1 MHIPNPFNP
10 IVKLDKEIL
19 NIGSLGILGAL
30 GAILLDGILTF
41 LLPFLLSYIYTS
53 PTTSTSLN
61 DALIKFSLELAITL
75 LVIYFLSVILF
86 TKDRQPFRYKKFY
99 FKDLVFCAFI
109 IIGLRLV
116 YSGTIE
122 HITSSMLMPTFIE
135 EAFKEAAINP
145 IYFIL
150 SVAILAPIKEEF
162 LYRGIV
168 FNGLSKR
175 YPYGV
180 AIILSSLLFGIAHLN
195 IPQGIN
201 AFFIGVVISYV
212 YYHTKSFYL
221 CIFMHFFN
229 NLFVSCIGLTMPK
242 DLMILGSVAF
252 ALLGFLFIF
261 YGFKNL
267 NLKEKRSL
275 RENNFY

>member
-10 IVKLDKEIL
+10 LVKLDKEIL
-19 NIGSLGILGAL
+19 NIRSLGILGAL
-30 GAILLDGILTF
+30 GAILLEGILT
-41 LLPFLLSYIYTS
+41 LILSYIPIA
-53 PTTSTSLN
+53 PTTSTSLKY
-61 DALIKFSLELAITL
+61 ALIKFLLELSITL
-75 LVIYFLSVILF
+75 LVIYFLSMVLF
-86 TKDRQPFRYKKFY
+86 IKDRQPFNYNKFY

-122 HITSSMLMPTFIE
+122 HITSSMIMPTFIE